1 MTSKSPLKF
10 WRLYCPKA
18 EVRLDITLKC
28 GQSFRWKLLEQE
40 EKSKS
45 GEKFYIG
52 VVRQRVWVVGRDGED
67 LLYSC
72 VNSTEEEEAK
82 LKMELE
88 DYLQLKVGLAALYH
102 TWAAADPLFAEVAE
116 KYPGVRIL
124 RQDPVENVFSFICSA
139 NNHISRISS
148 MVESLCTEW
157 GESLACYEGKEYFAF
172 PPIEKLAEEG
182 VEARL
187 RELGFGYRAKYI
199 QQSAARFNQ
208 SNLFCSR
215 LNITSRLRLS
225 VGFSKLLTPLFI
237 G

>member
-1 MTSKSPLKF
+1 MGLEV
-10 WRLYCPKA
+10 LY
-18 EVRLDITLKC
+18 
-28 GQSFRWKLLEQE
+28 Q
-40 EKSKS
+40 
-45 GEKFYIG
+45 
-52 VVRQRVWVVGRDGED
+52 
-67 LLYSC
+67 
-72 VNSTEEEEAK
+72 
-82 LKMELE
+82 
-88 DYLQLKVGLAALYH
+88 

-172 PPIEKLAEEG
+172 PAIEKLAEEG

-199 QQSAARFNQ
+199 QQSAAR
-208 SNLFCSR
+208 
-215 LNITSRLRLS
+215 LNKETRIGTQ
-225 VGFSKLLTPLFI
+225 LLQHFALN
-237 G
+237 

>member
-1 MTSKSPLKF
+1 M
-10 WRLYCPKA
+10 
-18 EVRLDITLKC
+18 
-28 GQSFRWKLLEQE
+28 
-40 EKSKS
+40 
-45 GEKFYIG
+45 
-52 VVRQRVWVVGRDGED
+52 
-67 LLYSC
+67 
-72 VNSTEEEEAK
+72 
-82 LKMELE
+82 
-88 DYLQLKVGLAALYH
+88 GLAALYH

>member
-1 MTSKSPLKF
+1 MGLEV
-10 WRLYCPKA
+10 LY
-18 EVRLDITLKC
+18 
-28 GQSFRWKLLEQE
+28 Q
-40 EKSKS
+40 
-45 GEKFYIG
+45 
-52 VVRQRVWVVGRDGED
+52 
-67 LLYSC
+67 
-72 VNSTEEEEAK
+72 
-82 LKMELE
+82 
-88 DYLQLKVGLAALYH
+88 
-102 TWAAADPLFAEVAE
+102 TWAASDPLFAEVAE

-199 QQSAARFNQ
+199 QQSAARFNMH
-208 SNLFCSR
+208 
-215 LNITSRLRLS
+215 
-225 VGFSKLLTPLFI
+225 
-237 G
+237 